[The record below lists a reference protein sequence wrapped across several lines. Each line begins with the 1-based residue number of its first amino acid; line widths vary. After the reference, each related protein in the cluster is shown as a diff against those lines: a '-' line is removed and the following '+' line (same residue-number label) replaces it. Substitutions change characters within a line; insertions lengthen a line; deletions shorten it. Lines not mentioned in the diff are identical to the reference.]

1 MEPTEPDDANWRA
14 FDALMN
20 MAFPPKQPETPTK
33 PQAMTA
39 DERAISQTLAE
50 LDHMLCELR
59 DLVAQM
65 RASLAEL
72 RHARIKREEY
82 KPWH

>member
-1 MEPTEPDDANWRA
+1 MEPTQPDDPNLRA

-20 MAFPPKQPETPTK
+20 MAFPPNK
-33 PQAMTA
+33 PAGLTA

-65 RASLAEL
+65 RSSLAEL
-72 RHARIKREEY
+72 RQARIRREGF
-82 KPWH
+82 KP

>member
-1 MEPTEPDDANWRA
+1 MNDPNLRA
-14 FDALMN
+14 FDALMRE
-20 MAFPPKQPETPTK
+20 AFPPVRKPIPEGL
-33 PQAMTA
+33 TA
-39 DERAISQTLAE
+39 DERAISQALAE

-59 DLVAQM
+59 DLVAEM